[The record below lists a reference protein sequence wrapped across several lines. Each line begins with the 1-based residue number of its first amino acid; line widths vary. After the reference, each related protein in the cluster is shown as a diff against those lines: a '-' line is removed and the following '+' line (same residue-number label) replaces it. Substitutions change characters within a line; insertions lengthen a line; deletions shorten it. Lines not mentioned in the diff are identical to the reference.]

1 MIKTNG
7 PASQNFILVT
17 PRRESPSKVDT
28 KGGHLLAQHLLGETE
43 RKCVRER
50 ARVLLR
56 GTRSRSERSLAEM
69 TAACMRSTA
78 APNIWQGPGGVHP
91 ARHPA
96 DAKYGARLT

>member
-17 PRRESPSKVDT
+17 PRRESPSKVDM

-43 RKCVRER
+43 RKSVWER
-50 ARVLLR
+50 ARVCW
-56 GTRSRSERSLAEM
+56 GTRSRSERILAVL

-96 DAKYGARLT
+96 DAKYGTRLM